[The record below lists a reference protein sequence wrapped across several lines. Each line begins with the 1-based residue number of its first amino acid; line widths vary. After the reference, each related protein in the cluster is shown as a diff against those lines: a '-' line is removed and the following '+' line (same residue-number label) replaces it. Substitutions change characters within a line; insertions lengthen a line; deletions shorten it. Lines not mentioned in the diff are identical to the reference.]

1 MREASFGP
9 GDIGRRGQAS
19 GRPTAGVLRSGAYVG
34 MLLIWTVSAA
44 YPVWVPPRPHH
55 VMGYRVSACLLVLAL
70 GVAAV
75 VTGAVGLA
83 PRADAPGIATS
94 SPAPRAAVPNE
105 TRTFDGSAPPAAP
118 APAGLP
124 VIDYWRAPRGL
135 PADPGRLST
144 VAVTEGLRPTVRR
157 VVYDAPGG
165 TPRAFL
171 PPSISGMPVTV
182 PIVARRTG
190 WVAVLLPSI
199 NRRMGWLT
207 AEGWAPRPLRDQ
219 LVLRRRTHEL
229 TWLHEGTPRISWTV
243 ATGAPA
249 TATPLGRT
257 FVLGRVTTSGSVY
270 AGLDALVL
278 GSVPDHPKSLPP
290 ALRAGHTA
298 IHSWYASSSFGRSTS
313 NGCIRVPRKGQRTL
327 LKNIAVGTVV
337 TVID

>member
-1 MREASFGP
+1 
-9 GDIGRRGQAS
+9 
-19 GRPTAGVLRSGAYVG
+19 
-34 MLLIWTVSAA
+34 
-44 YPVWVPPRPHH
+44 
-55 VMGYRVSACLLVLAL
+55 MGHRVSACLVVLAF
-70 GVAAV
+70 GVVAV
-75 VTGAVGLA
+75 VAGAVGPA
-83 PRADAPGIATS
+83 PPADAPRTAGS
-94 SPAPRAAVPNE
+94 SSAPGAALPGEARA
-105 TRTFDGSAPPAAP
+105 FDGPAPPAAP

-124 VIDYWRAPRGL
+124 VISYWRAPRGL

-144 VAVTEGLRPTVRR
+144 AAVTEGLHPTARR

-182 PIVARRTG
+182 PIVQRRTG

-199 NRRMGWLT
+199 NRRLGWLT
-207 AEGWAPRPLRDQ
+207 VEGWVRRPLRDQ

-229 TWLHEGTPRISWTV
+229 TWLRAGSRRTSWTV

-257 FVLGRVTTSGSVY
+257 FVLGRVTTGGALY

-278 GSVPDHPKSLPP
+278 GSVPDHRKSLPP

-298 IHSWYASSSFGRSTS
+298 IHSWYRTSSFGRSTS

-327 LKNIAVGTVV
+327 LKNIAAGTVV